1 MLFDFTSKKN
11 IIIKDSS
18 EKYFLTENAF
28 ESIDGTERII
38 LYVILKEEDG
48 IAGTSDRF
56 LKWKCI

>member
-11 IIIKDSS
+11 IKDSS